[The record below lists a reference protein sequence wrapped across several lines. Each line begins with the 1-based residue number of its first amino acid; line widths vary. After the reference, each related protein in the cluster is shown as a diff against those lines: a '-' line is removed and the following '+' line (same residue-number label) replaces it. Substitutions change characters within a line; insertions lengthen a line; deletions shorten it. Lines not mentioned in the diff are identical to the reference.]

1 MPRFT
6 ERHDLL
12 RKRLERFTRMLP
24 GVQEGDG
31 RAIHR
36 ARVASRRLREVLPVL
51 QLDAEDLDKL
61 SRRLRKITNRLGK
74 VRELDV
80 LLTVIDEL
88 GKTGR
93 YPQAALA
100 RLTTTIHEERG
111 RKRKRVLAKSQI
123 RELRRVGA
131 KLTKVARTL
140 EGQDGRAAR
149 GTDRRSWKWAVD
161 ARVARRA
168 ATLNTAM
175 SAAGTVYL
183 PERLHDVR
191 IAVKKLRY
199 ALELSADVA
208 QIKSSPDLTQLRRVQ
223 GILGRLHDLHVLMER
238 AREAQASLTP
248 PDVNEWR
255 QLDVLVASLEDNCR
269 RLHGRYMK
277 DREVLVALCAR
288 LSGRA
293 REGSVEKS
301 EVRKILRTRPR
312 ATSSL

>member
-24 GVQEGDG
+24 GVGQGDG
-31 RAIHR
+31 RAVHR

-51 QLDAEDLDKL
+51 QLDADVLHKL
-61 SRRLRKITNRLGK
+61 SRRLRKITDRLGA

-80 LLTVIDEL
+80 LLSVIDEL
-88 GKTGR
+88 AKTDR
-93 YPQAALA
+93 FPQTALSRVAAG
-100 RLTTTIHEERG
+100 IDEERE
-111 RKRKRVLAKSQI
+111 RKRERLLAKGQL

-131 KLTKVARTL
+131 KLEKLARTL
-140 EGQDGRAAR
+140 ETEDAVPRR

-168 ATLNTAM
+168 ATLDVAI
-175 SAAGTVYL
+175 SKAGTVYL

-199 ALELSADVA
+199 ALELSAEVA
-208 QIKSSPDLTQLRRVQ
+208 QLKTSPDLQQLRRIQ
-223 GILGRLHDLHVLMER
+223 DILGRLHDLHVLMDR
-238 AREAQASLTP
+238 TREVQASLTP

-255 QLDVLVASLEDNCR
+255 QLDALVVSLEDSCR

-277 DREVLVALCAR
+277 DRDAMLALCAR
-288 LSGRA
+288 FSGRA
-293 REGSVEKS
+293 GHAREARSPKVKVVKS
-301 EVRKILRTRPR
+301 NF
-312 ATSSL
+312 